1 MRTASAVKEFT
12 PIMITLL
19 SAPETLTDPSSAY
32 RYLVELV
39 SIEQELDSQE
49 VPVPKNIETV
59 DLCVAQPTKEAIALL
74 LSVKGYLEKYQIAS
88 YWVPEDCDCF

>member
-1 MRTASAVKEFT
+1 MRTASAIKEFT

-39 SIEQELDSQE
+39 S
-49 VPVPKNIETV
+49 
-59 DLCVAQPTKEAIALL
+59 
-74 LSVKGYLEKYQIAS
+74 LE
-88 YWVPEDCDCF
+88 